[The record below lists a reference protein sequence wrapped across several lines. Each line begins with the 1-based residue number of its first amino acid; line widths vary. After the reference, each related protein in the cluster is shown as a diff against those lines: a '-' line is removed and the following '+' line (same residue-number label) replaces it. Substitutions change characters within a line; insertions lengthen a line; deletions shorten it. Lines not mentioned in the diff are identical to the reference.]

1 MRNCL
6 AVIGLCWLA
15 GCASA
20 PTHPLPTDA
29 AALLLGEQHDA
40 AEHRALQH
48 GWIESLAQRG
58 RLAAVALEMAEQGTT
73 TAGLDRN
80 AGEPAVREALRW
92 NDQAWPWDTYRVP
105 VMAGVRAGVPVL
117 GANLPRDQLRA
128 AMADAGLDGV
138 LAGPALKA
146 QQQAIRRGHCELLP
160 ETQIRPMTRVQIAR
174 DRAMAQAVAAATV
187 PGKTVVLIAGAGHVD
202 AEVGVPRH
210 LPPALRFSAVQLP
223 AQPAQRDYC
232 EDLRRQMQP
241 VSQSPEGRP

>member
-1 MRNCL
+1 MRKCL

-15 GCASA
+15 GCAS
-20 PTHPLPTDA
+20 PPHPALATDA

-40 AEHRALQH
+40 AEHRALQRA
-48 GWIESLAQRG
+48 WIESLARRG
-58 RLAAVALEMAEQGTT
+58 RLAAVALEMAERGTS
-73 TAGLDRN
+73 TAGLARG
-80 AGEPAVREALRW
+80 AGEPAVRDALRW
-92 NDQAWPWDTYRVP
+92 NEQAWPWASYRAP
-105 VMAGVRAGVPVL
+105 VMAAVQAGVPVL
-117 GANLPRDQLRA
+117 GANLPREEMRV
-128 AMADAGLDGV
+128 AMADAALDAL

-174 DRAMAQAVAAATV
+174 DRAMAQAVAAAAV

-210 LPPALRFSAVQLP
+210 LPPTLRFSAVQLP

-241 VSQSPEGRP
+241 VSQAPEAAR